1 MKAVAHVIAIS
12 ALALILL
19 TQTGCFSYAAYQHN
33 KKNAQVRKARLMGNE
48 AAIKAFSNGDTVGI
62 GIDISNWEVLKEG
75 PLLQAAGALA
85 DAAAAYTVKEGLD
98 GFTQHQIIIVNNSG
112 NGTVNITVSHTSY

>member
-1 MKAVAHVIAIS
+1 MQAAIRFILG
-12 ALALILL
+12 ATTAAMLL

-33 KKNAQVRKARLMGNE
+33 KKNVQVRKARLMGND
-48 AAIKAFSNGDTVGI
+48 AAIKAFNNGDTVGI

-75 PLLQAAGALA
+75 PLLQTAAAIA

-98 GFTQHQIIIVNNSG
+98 GFNQRQIIVVNNSG
-112 NGTVNITVSHTSY
+112 DGTVNITINHTSY